1 MHKTCVLF
9 LQKGKIVCHAK
20 TYLLLNECAEL
31 QLIILLDKVDEKEI
45 NISVTSNQWVIANAH
60 IYF

>member
-9 LQKGKIVCHAK
+9 LQKGQIVCHAK
-20 TYLLLNECAEL
+20 TYLLLNECAES

-45 NISVTSNQWVIANAH
+45 NISVTSNQ
-60 IYF
+60 